1 MNTDLETCVQ
11 DVLDVVMGVS
21 RTIRGQM
28 RRHRDPRM
36 SVPQFRALIFIRRQ
50 ATATASELAE
60 YLGLTRP
67 STTALVDNLVRMRWV
82 ERTGDDQDRRRV
94 RLRLTAAGEAILE
107 AAQAQ
112 THAYFRALLS
122 ELAPAERECVV
133 QAMHI
138 LRRHVLERTSLE
150 ASTQERAER

>member
-1 MNTDLETCVQ
+1 MNTDLEACVQ
-11 DVLDVVMGVS
+11 EVLDVVMGVS

-50 ATATASELAE
+50 VTATASGLAE
-60 YLGLTRP
+60 HLGLTRP
-67 STTALVDNLVRMRWV
+67 STTALVDNLVRMGWV
-82 ERTGDDQDRRRV
+82 ERTGDERDRRRV
-94 RLRLTAAGEAILE
+94 CLRLTAEGEAILE

-122 ELAPAERECVV
+122 ELSPAERECVV
-133 QAMHI
+133 QAMQI
-138 LRRHVLERTSLE
+138 LRRHVLEQTPLE
-150 ASTQERAER
+150 VSSQEEVER